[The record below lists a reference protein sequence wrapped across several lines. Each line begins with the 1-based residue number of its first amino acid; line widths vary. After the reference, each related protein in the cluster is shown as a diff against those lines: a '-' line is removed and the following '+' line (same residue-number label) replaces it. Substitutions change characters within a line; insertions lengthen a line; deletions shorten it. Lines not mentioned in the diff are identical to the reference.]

1 MAPTVNKL
9 FSNKMLGRA
18 SLIFSLLF
26 FSLAWSQET
35 KIIQIQ
41 KAGSS
46 QQDESLFP
54 GATILLRN
62 PEDRVHLFH
71 EGALIVSD
79 RAYFYAKKNFF
90 RAQGEVVF
98 TQGDSLKMT
107 CQQMEYDGQTQQAKA
122 WGSVV
127 LKRPDMVLQTDTL
140 YLDRK
145 ANKAFYNTPGK
156 VIDQESTLTSN
167 KGIYFMKEKKY
178 RFLYNVKIK
187 NPEYKVNAQQLD
199 YFTERDYAF
208 FYGPSTIVGE
218 DYTIYSERGFYNMKA
233 QKGNFE
239 KNAQIDYDGR
249 IINGDSLYFENEK
262 QYAAGTNRVRIL
274 DTLNQSI
281 IQGHFGEIYKA
292 RDSAIITRR
301 AVATN
306 IIESDSLFIHADTL
320 IATGPD
326 TKRILRGFYDVRI
339 LKSDMRAKSDS
350 IYFNETT
357 GGIRLYKRPLTE
369 KEKQVFTKEDLTQR
383 NPVMWFGNSQM
394 TGNYIELL
402 SNLETKKLDSLKI
415 RGNVFVIEKDSLSSD
430 GYNQIKGGLL
440 NGSFKDGNLEN
451 IYVEKNTQVVYYL
464 YSDEDKELIGIN
476 KTLCSALDMIMG
488 DQGISDITFLVSPGG
503 DVFPDFQIDTNERK
517 LKGFLW
523 RDVER
528 PRKKSDLFS
537 EKDKSL
543 KLPKIR
549 GIPLPVEFNA
559 IER

>member
-1 MAPTVNKL
+1 MVARVLPIV
-9 FSNKMLGRA
+9 
-18 SLIFSLLF
+18 SLLLCAF
-26 FSLAWSQET
+26 AWSQET

-46 QQDESLFP
+46 QQDEALFP

-62 PEDRVHLFH
+62 AQDRVHLFH

-79 RAYFYAKKNFF
+79 RAYFYAKRNFF
-90 RAQGEVVF
+90 KAQGDVVF
-98 TQGDSLKMT
+98 TQGDSLRMQCKE
-107 CQQMEYDGQTQQAKA
+107 MEYDGLNKKAKA

-127 LKRPDMVLQTDTL
+127 LQRPDMVLETDTL
-140 YLDRK
+140 YLDRVTQ
-145 ANKAFYNTPGK
+145 KAFYNTPGK
-156 VIDQESTLTSN
+156 IVDEESTLTSN
-167 KGIYFMKEKKY
+167 RGIYFMDDKKY

-187 NPEYKVNAQQLD
+187 NPDYKVTAQQLD
-199 YFTERDYAF
+199 YFTELDYAY
-208 FYGPSTIVGE
+208 FYGPSTIEGK
-218 DYTIYSERGFYNMKA
+218 DYTIFSERGFYNMKA

-262 QYAAGTNRVRIL
+262 EYAAGTNRVRIL
-274 DTLNQSI
+274 DTLNQSL
-281 IQGHFGEIYKA
+281 IQGHFGEIFKA

-306 IIESDSLFIHADTL
+306 IIENDSLFIHADTL

-326 TKRILRGFYDVRI
+326 NARILRGFYDVRI

-357 GGIRLYKRPLTE
+357 GGIKLFKRPLTE
-369 KEKQVFTKEDLTQR
+369 KEKQIFTEKDLTQR

-394 TGNYIELL
+394 SGDYIELL

-415 RGNVFVIEKDSLSSD
+415 RGHVFVIEKDSLSPD

-440 NGSFKDGNLEN
+440 NGSFKEGNLKN

-464 YSDEDKELIGIN
+464 YSDQDNELIGIN
-476 KTLCSALDMIMG
+476 KTLCSALDMVMG
-488 DQGISDITFLVSPGG
+488 ENGISDITFWVSPGG
-503 DVFPDFQIDTNERK
+503 DVYPDFQIDTNERK

-523 RDVER
+523 RNSER
-528 PRKKSDLFS
+528 PEKKSDLFS
-537 EKDKSL
+537 KKDKTIV
-543 KLPKIR
+543 LPKIR
-549 GIPLPVEFNA
+549 GIPLPEEFN
-559 IER
+559 IKGQ